1 VSDVELRI
9 YEAKDREHRPTG
21 RVSLALRPSV
31 LRSFGTT
38 GQLTVSTTQ
47 LLFEI
52 PDSDLADFGQTT
64 DGELLLRLRVSYAS
78 GRPPLETTIRYVQMV
93 RYIWAPIDTMTAT
106 PATASF
112 RRRTPVSKRSRR

>member
-1 VSDVELRI
+1 
-9 YEAKDREHRPTG
+9 
-21 RVSLALRPSV
+21 
-31 LRSFGTT
+31 
-38 GQLTVSTTQ
+38 VSTTQ

-93 RYIWAPIDTMTAT
+93 RSLWAPIDTMTAT
-106 PATASF
+106 PGTASF
-112 RRRTPVSKRSRR
+112 RRRTPVSRRSRR